1 MKIAV
6 LGGSGFMGS
15 HLCDLLSSE
24 GHKVNIFDIKK
35 SKYKK
40 KNQKMFIGS
49 ILDKKRLSLAI
60 RGCDFVY
67 HFAALADMDFARTR
81 ALESAKINII
91 GTINTLVV
99 CKKYNVKRFIFASS
113 IYANT
118 EEGGFYGSSKQAAE
132 SYIER
137 FYKTYGLNYTILRF
151 GSLYGSRS
159 GKNNGINIV
168 INSGIKKKKLIYGGS
183 KRAARKYIHVE
194 DAVNAC
200 IKVIQKKYKNKYLT
214 ITGKHLEKIKNVM
227 YILAKYLNIS
237 RDKIMYLNHKNVGH
251 YDISPTTFVPRLGKH
266 LKNKKEKN
274 FKQKL
279 KDLTEELK
287 KNNSSFD

>member
-6 LGGSGFMGS
+6 LGGSGFIGS
-15 HLCDLLSSE
+15 HLCDLLSSK
-24 GHKVNIFDIKK
+24 GYNVNIFDKEK

-40 KNQKMFIGS
+40 KNQKMYVGS
-49 ILDKKRLSLAI
+49 ILDRKKLSLAI
-60 RGCDFVY
+60 KGCDFVY

-91 GTINTLVV
+91 GTINALAV

-151 GSLYGSRS
+151 GSLYGRRS
-159 GKNNGINIV
+159 GRSNGINV
-168 INSGIKKKKLIYGGS
+168 LINSGIKKRRLVYGGT
-183 KRAARKYIHVE
+183 KKATRKYIHVE
-194 DAVNAC
+194 DVAKAC
-200 IKVIQKKYKNKYLT
+200 VKVIQKKYKNKYLT
-214 ITGKHLEKIKNVM
+214 ITGKRTVRVKNLINTLAKHLKISRNK
-227 YILAKYLNIS
+227 IKYLN
-237 RDKIMYLNHKNVGH
+237 NKNEGH
-251 YDISPTTFVPRLGKH
+251 YDIKPTPFEPRIGKN
-266 LKNKKEKN
+266 LKISKEKN
-274 FKQKL
+274 FTKSL
-279 KDLTEELK
+279 MDLI
-287 KNNSSFD
+287 S

>member
-1 MKIAV
+1 MKVAI
-6 LGGSGFMGS
+6 LGGSGFLGS
-15 HLCDLLSSE
+15 HLCDLLSSK
-24 GHKVNIFDIKK
+24 GYNVNIFDKKK

-40 KNQKMFIGS
+40 KNQKMYIGS
-49 ILDKKRLSLAI
+49 ILNRKKLSLAVK
-60 RGCDFVY
+60 GCDFVY
-67 HFAALADMDFARTR
+67 HFAALADMDFARVR
-81 ALESAKINII
+81 ALESAKINVI
-91 GTINTLVV
+91 GTINALAV

-137 FYKTYGLNYTILRF
+137 FYETFGLNYTILRF

-159 GKNNGINIV
+159 GKTNGINVV
-168 INSGIKKKKLIYGGS
+168 INSAIKKKKLIYGGS

-214 ITGKHLEKIKNVM
+214 ITGRHLVKIKNVM
-227 YILAKYLNIS
+227 NMLAKYLNIS
-237 RDKIMYLNHKNVGH
+237 NDKIRYLNQKNRGH
-251 YDISPTTFVPRLGKH
+251 YDAKPTTFAPRLGKH

-274 FKQKL
+274 FKQSL
-279 KDLTEELK
+279 KILTEKWKL
-287 KNNSSFD
+287 NLN

>member
-1 MKIAV
+1 MKITV
-6 LGGSGFMGS
+6 LGGSGFLGS
-15 HLCDLLSSE
+15 HLCDLLSLH
-24 GHKVNIFDIKK
+24 GHDVSIFDIKK
-35 SKYKK
+35 SKYRK
-40 KNQKMFIGS
+40 KNQKIYLGS
-49 ILDKKRLSLAI
+49 ILDRKKLSLAI
-60 RGCDFVY
+60 KESDFVY

-91 GTINTLVV
+91 GTINALVV

-137 FYKTYGLNYTILRF
+137 FYKMYGLNYTILRF

-159 GKNNGINIV
+159 GKLNGINAI
-168 INSGIKKKKLIYGGS
+168 INSGIKKKKLIYEGS
-183 KRAARKYIHVE
+183 KRATRRYIHVK

-200 IKVIQKKYKNKYLT
+200 IQVIQKKYENKYLT
-214 ITGKHLEKIKNVM
+214 ITGRHLVKIKNVM
-227 YILAKYLNIS
+227 NMLAKHLNIS
-237 RDKIMYLNHKNVGH
+237 NDKIKYLNHKNVGH
-251 YDISPTTFVPRLGKH
+251 YDIKPTRFVPRLGKY

-274 FKQKL
+274 FKESL
-279 KDLTEELK
+279 RILIEELK

>member
-1 MKIAV
+1 MKITV
-6 LGGSGFMGS
+6 LGGSGFLGS
-15 HLCDLLSSE
+15 HLCDLLSLR
-24 GHKVNIFDIKK
+24 GHDVNIFDIKK
-35 SKYKK
+35 LKYRN
-40 KNQKMFIGS
+40 KNQKMYLGN
-49 ILDKKRLSLAI
+49 ILDKKKLSLAI
-60 RGCDFVY
+60 RGSDFVY

-91 GTINTLVV
+91 GTINALVT
-99 CKKYNVKRFIFASS
+99 CKKHNVKRFIFASS

-137 FYKTYGLNYTILRF
+137 FYKMYGLNYTILRF

-159 GKNNGINIV
+159 EKTNGINVI
-168 INSGIKKKKLIYGGS
+168 INSGLKKKKLIYGGS

-200 IKVIQKKYKNKYLT
+200 IIVIQKKYKNKYLT
-214 ITGKHLEKIKNVM
+214 ITGKHLLKIKNVM
-227 YILAKYLNIS
+227 NMLAKHLNIS
-237 RDKIMYLNHKNVGH
+237 KDKIMYLNHKNVGH
-251 YDISPTTFVPRLGKH
+251 YDINPTTFVPRLGKH

-274 FKQKL
+274 FKQNL

-287 KNNSSFD
+287 KNNTSVN